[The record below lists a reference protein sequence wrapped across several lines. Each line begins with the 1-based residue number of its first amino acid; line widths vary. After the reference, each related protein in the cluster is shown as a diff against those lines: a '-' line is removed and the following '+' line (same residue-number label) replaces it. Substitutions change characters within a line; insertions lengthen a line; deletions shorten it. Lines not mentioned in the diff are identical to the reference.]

1 MYDFYSGSQFFKHS
15 LLLMIKNL
23 NILSNRAF
31 KSLAFSFDK
40 IKVKLIQINNN
51 KNIGSFHMPSFETT
65 DLNRLK

>member
-1 MYDFYSGSQFFKHS
+1 
-15 LLLMIKNL
+15 MIKNL